1 MISFAKTLSTFALL
15 TFGLSTAAGCGNIRD
30 HIAEAIDCDQM
41 CEEMQSC
48 NDGDIDVHDCAER
61 CEDRVDDN
69 ALADKLD
76 ACTDCLD
83 EGVSCR
89 DVADEC
95 SVCDEV
101 QMALLP

>member
-1 MISFAKTLSTFALL
+1 MNFPLNTFARFAFTSFLLL
-15 TFGLSTAAGCGNIRD
+15 TSLGGCS

-41 CEEMQSC
+41 CDKMKSC
-48 NDGDIDVHDCAER
+48 LDDNIDVRDCAER

-83 EGVSCR
+83 HGVSCR
-89 DVADEC
+89 DVSDEC
-95 SVCDEV
+95 TVCDEV
-101 QMALLP
+101 QVALTP

>member
-1 MISFAKTLSTFALL
+1 MFSFARTLGLFAF
-15 TFGLSTAAGCGNIRD
+15 TAFGLLATVGGCSEIG
-30 HIAEAIDCDQM
+30 EAIDCDQM
-41 CEEMQSC
+41 CDKMKSC
-48 NDGDIDVHDCAER
+48 IDDEIDVHDCAER
-61 CEDRVDDN
+61 CEDKVDDN

-83 EGVSCR
+83 EGVSCK

-101 QMALLP
+101 QMALTP

>member
-1 MISFAKTLSTFALL
+1 MTSIAKTLSALVL
-15 TFGLSTAAGCGNIRD
+15 VTLAITTTAGCD
-30 HIAEAIDCDQM
+30 EVTEALDCHQM
-41 CEEMQSC
+41 CEKMEAC
-48 NDGDIDVHDCAER
+48 VDDDIDVSDCAER

-83 EGVSCR
+83 HGVSCR
-89 DVADEC
+89 EVASEC
-95 SVCDEV
+95 AACDEV

>member
-1 MISFAKTLSTFALL
+1 VSEAL
-15 TFGLSTAAGCGNIRD
+15 
-30 HIAEAIDCDQM
+30 DCDQL
-41 CEEMQSC
+41 CNKMQDCFDS
-48 NDGDIDVHDCAER
+48 DLDVHDCAER

-83 EGVSCR
+83 HGVSCSE
-89 DVADEC
+89 VADDC

-101 QMALLP
+101 QMALMR